1 MTGHSNMNFNTALF
15 LLFRRFNLYHLAF
28 KSQCRQIAGD
38 LFIFKCPF
46 LHLCGPAFSLLA
58 VKLHLLGQ
66 GHLVELIKVK
76 YLKSK
81 ILTRKQYDVIFV
93 IPVTTSTSPPTKKK
107 GISLHSNGAISN
119 LQHTDKLFMV
129 CLLALSA
136 AQDYLVLN
144 E

>member
-1 MTGHSNMNFNTALF
+1 
-15 LLFRRFNLYHLAF
+15 
-28 KSQCRQIAGD
+28 
-38 LFIFKCPF
+38 
-46 LHLCGPAFSLLA
+46 LA

-93 IPVTTSTSPPTKKK
+93 IPVTTSTSLPAKKK

-119 LQHTDKLFMV
+119 LQQTDKLFMSY
-129 CLLALSA
+129 LLALSA